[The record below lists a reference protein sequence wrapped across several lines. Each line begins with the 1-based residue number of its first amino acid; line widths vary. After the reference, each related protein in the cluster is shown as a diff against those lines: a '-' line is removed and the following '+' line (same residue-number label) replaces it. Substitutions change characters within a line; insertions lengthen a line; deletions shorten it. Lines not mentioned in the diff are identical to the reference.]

1 MNYKNYINMNGGGSS
16 YDQLDRYLA
25 MGVPIEKLN
34 IPNLSSVDDE
44 IGDKNKSFFTMN
56 NILLIG
62 LIIGIIAIIFFYFIY
77 ENYKNYK
84 KRKKNK

>member
-1 MNYKNYINMNGGGSS
+1 MNYKNYINMNRGGHPYDERAIWEASQNEVKINIS
-16 YDQLDRYLA
+16 Y
-25 MGVPIEKLN
+25 
-34 IPNLSSVDDE
+34 SVS
-44 IGDKNKSFFTMN
+44 DKNKSFFTMN